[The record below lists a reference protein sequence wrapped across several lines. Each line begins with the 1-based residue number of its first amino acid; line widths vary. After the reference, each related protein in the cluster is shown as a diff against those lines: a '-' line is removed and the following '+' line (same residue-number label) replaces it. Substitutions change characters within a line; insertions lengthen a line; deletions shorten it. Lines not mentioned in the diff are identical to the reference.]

1 MALSAARKN
10 LIQYGILLLVSLLVY
25 GYTTT
30 FSYALDDALYI
41 PENSFTKQGLGGIE
55 NHLTHEAMV
64 GFYGEQKNIL
74 TGGRYRPLAPITYSL
89 EYAAFGLNPGMSH
102 LINVLLYA
110 MLLIMIMKLI
120 SRFMPTDKFFSFA
133 FVVAL
138 IFAVHPLHV
147 EVVANI
153 KGRDQILALMA
164 VLGTIRV
171 SFVFFKGKKLAL
183 LWAGLLFFVGLLA
196 KESTITFLPIIP
208 LSFYF
213 FKGKTIKEV
222 LPLFLVLLA
231 FSVLWF
237 LLRSWVIQGF
247 ESVESTTLLN
257 DPFMN
262 SSTNEWL
269 GTMLYTWLL
278 YLKLLFVP
286 FPLTHDYYP
295 FHIAI
300 RGLANFWSILSLLI
314 HAGLAVLFVAGF
326 KKRKLYAFLI
336 LLYAATF
343 SISSNLFFNIGTFM
357 NERFMFEPSLA
368 FALLLA
374 GGFVYKLPQ
383 KMGVALT
390 LSLSLVFGLLSFN
403 RSFAWKDNY
412 TLFTSDVEVSKNSIK
427 VLTASGGVKLERA
440 ETLVDGVEKNRLL
453 DESISEL
460 QRSVSLSPIEPIPHR
475 LLGKALYERHGI
487 NQGTAQQFLAVLEQI
502 PNDKYVLR
510 HVEFMMSQEEVEA
523 KERLDFALQ
532 FEKYLQHSFDY
543 NFQVGLMYGR
553 HLGDLNMSL
562 SYFKRAEKIRPEST
576 DLLNNMGV
584 VLGMMGNFEESNNR
598 FHKVL
603 ETNPNDKQALGG
615 LAANYHHMGNEDLAK
630 AYHAMTS
637 R

>member
-1 MALSAARKN
+1 MSSITFQKSLA
-10 LIQYGILLLVSLLVY
+10 QYGVLLLISLLMY

-30 FSYALDDALYI
+30 FDYALDDALYI
-41 PENSFTKQGLGGIE
+41 PENSFTKQGLGGIAD
-55 NHLTHEAMV
+55 HFTHEAMV
-64 GFYGEQKNIL
+64 GFYGEQKNLL
-74 TGGRYRPLAPITYSL
+74 TGGRYRPLTPITYSL
-89 EYAAFGLNPGMSH
+89 EYAVYGLNPAISH

-110 MLLIMIMKLI
+110 MLLMMMVKLI
-120 SRFMPTDKFFSFA
+120 SRFQPTDKFFSFA
-133 FVVAL
+133 FITAL
-138 IFAVHPLHV
+138 LFAVHPLHV

-153 KGRDQILALMA
+153 KGRDQILALLSLLA
-164 VLGTIRV
+164 TVTV
-171 SFVFFKGKKLAL
+171 SFSFFNGKKLAL
-183 LWAGLLFFVGLLA
+183 LSAGLLFFIGLLA

-208 LSFYF
+208 LAFYF
-213 FKGKTIKEV
+213 LKDKSIKGV
-222 LPLFLVLLA
+222 LPLFAVLLT

-262 SSTNEWL
+262 STTNEWL
-269 GTMLYTWLL
+269 GTMLYTWLI
-278 YLKLLFVP
+278 YLKLLIVP

-314 HAGLAVLFVAGF
+314 HAGLAVLMVIGF
-326 KKRKLYAFLI
+326 QRRKFYAFLI

-374 GGFVYKLPQ
+374 GVFVYKLPQ
-383 KMGVALT
+383 KAGIAIT

-412 TLFTSDVEVSKNSIK
+412 TLFTTDVKVSEHSIK

-440 ETLVDGVEKNRLL
+440 ETLQGGVEKNRLL

-460 QRSVSLSPIEPIPHR
+460 QRSVTLSPVEIIPHR
-475 LLGKALYERHGI
+475 LLGKALYERNGI
-487 NQGTAQQFLAVLEQI
+487 NPGTAEQFLAVLEQI
-502 PNDKYVLR
+502 PDDNYVLR
-510 HVEFMMSQEEVEA
+510 HVEFMISQESVEA
-523 KERLDFALQ
+523 QQRLVFALQ
-532 FEKYLQHSFDY
+532 FEDFLQNSFDY

-553 HLGDLNMSL
+553 YLGNLNTSL
-562 SYFKRAEKIRPEST
+562 KYFKSAEKIQPENK
-576 DLLNNMGV
+576 DLLNNMAV
-584 VLGMMGNFEESNNR
+584 VLGMLGNFEESNRR
-598 FHKVL
+598 FQKVL
-603 ETNPNDKQALGG
+603 ETNPDDKQALGG

-630 AYHAMTS
+630 AYQQRAS
-637 R
+637 E